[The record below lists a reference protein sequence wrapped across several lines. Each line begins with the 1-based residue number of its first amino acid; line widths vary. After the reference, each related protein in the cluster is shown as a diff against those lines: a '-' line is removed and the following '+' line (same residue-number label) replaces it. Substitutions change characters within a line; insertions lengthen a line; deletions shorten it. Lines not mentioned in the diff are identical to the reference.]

1 MGCREAVDGQK
12 GGTVVPIGQE
22 EPSFFPA
29 DSEWRDGHSVGTT
42 ACQMFVI
49 IFNPPSSAVKRQP

>member
-22 EPSFFPA
+22 EPSSQQTLNGEMDTQLALLHAKCLLFYLTLPA
-29 DSEWRDGHSVGTT
+29 
-42 ACQMFVI
+42 AL
-49 IFNPPSSAVKRQP
+49 